1 MAKQL
6 SSIGSVHR
14 LLHLSGS
21 SDPAEKMRILRKM
34 KFILAAGGAA
44 GVLASFL
51 AVHAHDESILEER
64 VQEDPALYNPLKARS
79 KWDANWD
86 RSVIWIFHY
95 CFHL

>member
-1 MAKQL
+1 
-6 SSIGSVHR
+6 
-14 LLHLSGS
+14 
-21 SDPAEKMRILRKM
+21 M

-86 RSVIWIFHY
+86 SSAGQHNNKTPAVIEKDSLG
-95 CFHL
+95 CPK